1 MSLSLTLSQLSIIEK
16 AYLFTEGF
24 TIRAP
29 QTRTVPF
36 RTRLFIDL
44 QWNLP
49 LQRTFGKKG
58 TKDEVVEVDGG
69 RWSRVMVKQVL
80 LFFNFV
86 M

>member
-29 QTRTVPF
+29 QTRTEPF
-36 RTRLFIDL
+36 RTRTFMDL
-44 QWNLP
+44 QRDLR
-49 LQRTFGKKG
+49 QKG
-58 TKDEVVEVDGG
+58 TKDEVVEVGG
-69 RWSRVMVKQVL
+69 PMAVVHGAVPWSNKSC
-80 LFFNFV
+80 FFNFV